1 MVRTQSGNPE
11 ITVGSFKSLH
21 QLCVAQLHAKRRTG
35 PKGAEMEY
43 STGIWEAYRFSKGA
57 E

>member
-43 STGIWEAYRFSKGA
+43 STGI
-57 E
+57 